1 MPGFK
6 GAIQLLA
13 MTTLLVVPVKA
24 TTTYFAGGASAEAGF
39 TGALGTLSL
48 LNPTLT
54 FSAGDLAPGGLF
66 NANGTGIN
74 FSGFDD
80 YAFNTPTDLSVNSG
94 KLTSTQAAEV
104 VTISFPS
111 APGIYAFGIH
121 VTVVS
126 GTGLWCVELTHG
138 TCNYPLTNAS
148 NSAANIQ
155 FFGFVSDTPVTAP
168 LFIRPAA
175 FSPTL
180 VIPDFQAYSVP
191 EPHTMSLIGLGLVIL
206 SFVRRKTLAS

>member
-1 MPGFK
+1 
-6 GAIQLLA
+6 
-13 MTTLLVVPVKA
+13 
-24 TTTYFAGGASAEAGF
+24 
-39 TGALGTLSL
+39 
-48 LNPTLT
+48 
-54 FSAGDLAPGGLF
+54 
-66 NANGTGIN
+66 
-74 FSGFDD
+74 D

-94 KLTSTQAAEV
+94 KLTATQVAEV

-148 NSAANIQ
+148 NSAANVQ
-155 FFGFVSDTPVTAP
+155 FFGFVSDTPITAP
-168 LFIRPAA
+168 LFIRPQS

-180 VIPDFQAYSVP
+180 VISDFQAYSVP
-191 EPHTMSLIGLGLVIL
+191 EPHTLVMVGLGLVML
-206 SFVRRKTLAS
+206 GLMRRKILA